1 MGYGQYLPIPISCM
15 YVYIYIS
22 VCVCSVSPA
31 VVQTVTDGSRCF
43 FPWPKA
49 KPSRRLPFHQIRAG
63 RLQIRH
69 GSLPLGHGTIWNQ
82 DCATRLA
89 LACGSWLKLQIR
101 VTAICVYKWENTGF
115 GPKLRYSV
123 ESKCCNLIPS
133 GMMTL
138 PWKIALWQIS
148 TYSIWWF
155 SLPGWRYSDECC
167 GSPTC
172 SPQVLHFS
180 SEGKLPG
187 SSP

>member
-1 MGYGQYLPIPISCM
+1 MLLGVFFRGQKQ
-15 YVYIYIS
+15 
-22 VCVCSVSPA
+22 SPA
-31 VVQTVTDGSRCF
+31 GD
-43 FPWPKA
+43 
-49 KPSRRLPFHQIRAG
+49 FHSTKSELAVCRSDLAACH
-63 RLQIRH
+63 LAME
-69 GSLPLGHGTIWNQ
+69 PYGTIWNQ
-82 DCATRLA
+82 ECATQLA

-101 VTAICVYKWENTGF
+101 VMAICVSTNGKNTGF

-155 SLPGWRYSDECC
+155 SLPGWRFSDECC

-172 SPQVLHFS
+172 SPQLLHFS

-187 SSP
+187 SSPWE